1 MSLLFIVNV
10 VDINDDI
17 FDTADSNN
25 GDDDDKKSID
35 YRADTIDA
43 VDRDDSNTGDITTLD
58 VVLLI
63 LQPSKTT
70 YHSFFL

>member
-25 GDDDDKKSID
+25 GDEDDKKSID
-35 YRADTIDA
+35 NQADTIDA

-63 LQPSKTT
+63 LQPSKAT

>member
-17 FDTADSNN
+17 FDTADSND

-35 YRADTIDA
+35 NRVDTINA

-63 LQPSKTT
+63 LQPSKAT